1 METYRKSADDVI
13 AEWNTTSQGLTTG
26 EAIKRLEEHGY
37 NEIKGKKKDPVWKLF
52 LATFKDAMV
61 IVLLVAAGIQLV
73 LGEAVESVI
82 IFLVLLL
89 NGVISVIQTR
99 KAESS
104 LDALREMSAPSAK
117 VIRDGVSQTVPAREL
132 AKGDVVQLD
141 AGDYVPADGRLIA
154 SESLKVNEGMLT
166 GESEAAQKSTDTL
179 TEQVPVGDRLNMV
192 HSGSL
197 VVNGRGR
204 FVVTGTANETEI
216 GKIANMIATAESKQ
230 TPLQRKLD
238 EFSKKLGIGILV
250 LCILIFAAQALRI
263 WFGNE
268 QVDTTEGMLNAF
280 MFAVAVAVAAI
291 PEALSSI
298 VTIVMAVGTTKMAK
312 RQAIIRKLPAVE
324 TLGST
329 SVICTD
335 KTGTLTQNKMT
346 VTNTFLP
353 GVGQTF
359 TEAHEKRNKSEQ
371 MLLYIA
377 LLCNDSYVN
386 KEGQEI
392 GDPTETALL
401 HFGKKM
407 NEPPE
412 QLRNQFRRELEL
424 PFDSDRKLMS
434 TVYTIEGERLM
445 LTKGGPDVM
454 FKRCRFI
461 LTNGKEEPLTEE
473 KLNEVKEANEAFS
486 NDALRVLAYGYKKL
500 SAEKTSI
507 TTEDEN
513 DLVLVGLTAMIDPPR
528 EAVYGAIEEA
538 KSAGIRTI
546 MITGDHKTT
555 AKAIGRDIGLMDE
568 NDIALT
574 GQELDRLSDEELD
587 EKLENISVYA
597 RVSPENKIRIVRAW
611 QRKGAITAMTGDGV
625 NDAPALKQAD
635 IGIAMGSGTDVA
647 KDSAAMVLADDNFV
661 SIVNAVGVG
670 RTVFDN
676 IKKAISY
683 LFAGNLGAIIAILF
697 AVFFNLPNP
706 FTALQLLFINLINDS
721 LPALAL
727 GMEKEE
733 PGVMKRKPRDINE
746 GIFSGGTLRAVV
758 TRGLLIG
765 IAVIVSHYMGVQTS
779 AEMGIAMAFTTLILA
794 RTLQTF
800 AARSNTQTVFGIGFF
815 SNKYILGA
823 VSVCFLL
830 YGLTVLPGI
839 RNIFSIPPSFG
850 WDEWLVAAGLALAA
864 VVLME
869 VIKLIQNKKS

>member
-1 METYRKSADDVI
+1 
-13 AEWNTTSQGLTTG
+13 
-26 EAIKRLEEHGY
+26 
-37 NEIKGKKKDPVWKLF
+37 
-52 LATFKDAMV
+52 MV
-61 IVLLVAAGIQLV
+61 IGL
-73 LGEAVESVI
+73 S
-82 IFLVLLL
+82 
-89 NGVISVIQTR
+89 
-99 KAESS
+99 
-104 LDALREMSAPSAK
+104 
-117 VIRDGVSQTVPAREL
+117 
-132 AKGDVVQLD
+132 
-141 AGDYVPADGRLIA
+141 
-154 SESLKVNEGMLT
+154 
-166 GESEAAQKSTDTL
+166 
-179 TEQVPVGDRLNMV
+179 MV

-353 GVGQTF
+353 GAGQTF
-359 TEAHEKRNKSEQ
+359 TEAREERNKSEQ

-401 HFGKKM
+401 HFGKEM

-412 QLRNQFRRELEL
+412 QLRDQFQRELEL
-424 PFDSDRKLMS
+424 PFDSERKLMS

-473 KLNEVKEANEAFS
+473 KLNKVKEANEAFS

-500 SAEKTSI
+500 SAEKASI
-507 TTEDEN
+507 AAEDEN

-815 SNKYILGA
+815 SNRYVLGA

>member
-1 METYRKSADDVI
+1 METYRKSTDDVMG
-13 AEWNTTSQGLTTG
+13 ELQTSHQGLTG
-26 EAIKRLEEHGY
+26 SEAQKRLEEHGY
-37 NEIKGKKKDPVWKLF
+37 NELEGKKKDPLWKLF
-52 LATFKDAMV
+52 LETFKDAMV
-61 IVLLVAAGIQLV
+61 IVLLVAAGIQLA
-73 LGEAVESVI
+73 LGEVVESII

-89 NGVISVIQTR
+89 NGVISVVQTR

-117 VIRDGVSQTVPAREL
+117 VIRDGTSQTVPAREL

-154 SESLKVNEGMLT
+154 SESLKINEGMLT
-166 GESEAAQKSTDTL
+166 GESEAAEKNTDIL
-179 TEQVPVGDRLNMV
+179 KDEAPIGDRLNMV

-197 VVNGRGR
+197 VVKGRGS

-216 GKIANMIATAESKQ
+216 GKIADMIATAESKQ

-238 EFSKKLGIGILV
+238 EFSKKLGIGILF
-250 LCILIFAAQALRI
+250 LCILIFAVQALRI

-268 QVDTTEGMLNAF
+268 PVDTTEGMLNAF

-312 RQAIIRKLPAVE
+312 QQAIIRKLPAVE

-346 VTNTFLP
+346 VTDTFLP
-353 GVGQTF
+353 GSSRSFPESPG
-359 TEAHEKRNKSEQ
+359 ERNPAEQ
-371 MLLYIA
+371 MLLNIA
-377 LLCNDSYVN
+377 MLCNDSHVN
-386 KEGQEI
+386 EDDQEI

-407 NEPPE
+407 NEPY
-412 QLRNQFRRELEL
+412 QNLRDTYKRKMEL

-434 TVYTIEGERLM
+434 TVHIIDGENMM

-454 FKRCRFI
+454 FKRCGFI
-461 LTNGKEEPLTEE
+461 LADDREQPMTDEWLK
-473 KLNEVKEANEAFS
+473 EVKQANEAFS
-486 NDALRVLAYGYKKL
+486 LDALRVLAYGYKKL
-500 SAEKTSI
+500 PEDQAAISE
-507 TTEDEN
+507 EDES

-528 EAVYGAIEEA
+528 EAVYGSIEEA

-555 AKAIGRDIGLMDE
+555 AKAIGRDIGLVDE
-568 NDIALT
+568 DDIALT
-574 GQELDRLSDEELD
+574 GQELDRLSDEELNQ
-587 EKLENISVYA
+587 KLENISVYA

-611 QRKGAITAMTGDGV
+611 QRKGHITAMTGDGV

-661 SIVNAVGVG
+661 SIVKAVGVG

-676 IKKAISY
+676 IKKAIGY

-733 PGVMKRKPRDINE
+733 PGVMNRKPRDINE
-746 GIFSGGTLRAVV
+746 GIFSGGTLKAVM
-758 TRGLLIG
+758 TRGALIG
-765 IAVIVSHYMGVQTS
+765 IVVIISHYIGLQVS
-779 AEMGIAMAFTTLILA
+779 EEMGIAMAFTTLILA

-800 AARSNTQTVFGIGFF
+800 AARSNTQTVFGAGFF
-815 SNKYILGA
+815 NNKYVLGA
-823 VSVCFLL
+823 VALCFLL
-830 YGLTVLPGI
+830 YGLTMLPGV
-839 RNIFSIPPSFG
+839 RSVFSIPSSFG
-850 WDEWLVAAGLALAA
+850 WSEWLVATALAIA
-864 VVLME
+864 SVLMME
-869 VIKLIQNKKS
+869 GIKLVQNKR